1 MHRWQSSQKP
11 KETDSLSLL
20 KVWATLAV
28 YLSLFYLARPVSI
41 IVSIANALSL
51 KTVYVLADQGF
62 KTSDKLEKALM
73 GILVAK
79 ILYGLAVTSAVSALG
94 VAIIGELQLLQ
105 LRSKFAELEYQS
117 VLLYMAALIQ
127 PVLVPIPVVVDT
139 VAQDAFSVAY
149 AAVHERVNEAL
160 GLAHT

>member
-1 MHRWQSSQKP
+1 MHRWQSSKNP
-11 KETDSLSLL
+11 KETSSLGLL
-20 KVWATLAV
+20 KIWATLVV

-51 KTVYVLADQGF
+51 KTVYILADQGF

-73 GILVAK
+73 GVLVAK
-79 ILYGLAVTSAVSALG
+79 ILYSLAVTSAVSALG

-105 LRSKFAELEYQS
+105 LRSGFDQLGCQS

-139 VAQDAFSVAY
+139 AAQDAFSVAY
-149 AAVHERVNEAL
+149 AAVHERVSDAL